1 VPLTAFLQ
9 RSGISIHNIRHVA
22 VDSRKVKQGDLFFAL
37 PGARCDGHQF
47 LQEVAQ
53 KGAAGA
59 IINRN
64 FTGSI
69 PEELPVFQVKD
80 PLKTLQNLARKRIEH
95 IHPKIIA
102 ITGSYGKTTTKEF
115 IACMLSPYYKTAF
128 TSGNHNSKIGM
139 PMSILNELKPD
150 HTHLIVEMGMEQ
162 KGEIAYLTQIAPPDI
177 ALVTAIGTA
186 HIKNFKSIEEIAQA
200 KAEIFSHSNT
210 STCLFNIA
218 TPYSTV
224 LGSAARGSIRAF
236 SANSSKNAFW
246 VLHKN
251 DEQYF
256 INEDGTHIAL
266 PKLSLSSPHL
276 YENILAA
283 IAACR
288 SVGLEWEQIAHQLPS
303 LQVPSGR
310 SNLIEH
316 NGILYI
322 NDSYNASEAPMQAAL
337 NHLFT
342 YTSKR
347 RVAVIG
353 QMTGLESLSK
363 ETHERIGEYA
373 LQNVDQLYCLGN
385 DCEPIVEIWKQAKKP
400 CFWTCSLDELISQL
414 KLELKRDD
422 VVLIKGSR
430 GNNMEKIL
438 ETLTSENPA

>member
-1 VPLTAFLQ
+1 VSLIAFLQ
-9 RSGISIHNIRHVA
+9 RSGISIHNIRHIA
-22 VDSRKVKQGDLFFAL
+22 VDSRKVEQGDLFFAL

-53 KGAAGA
+53 KGATGA
-59 IINRN
+59 IIDRN

-69 PEELPVFQVKD
+69 PEQFPIFRVD
-80 PLKTLQNLARKRIEH
+80 NPLLTLQNLARDWIQEV
-95 IHPKIIA
+95 HPLIIA

-115 IACMLSPYYKTAF
+115 IACLLSPYHPTAF

-139 PMSILNELKPD
+139 AMSILNELQPE

-162 KGEIAYLTQIAPPDI
+162 KGEIAHLTQIAPPDI
-177 ALVTAIGTA
+177 ALVTAIGNA

-200 KAEIFSHSNT
+200 KAEIFSHPNT

-218 TPYSTV
+218 TPHSSI
-224 LGSAARGSIRAF
+224 LGSAAQGSIRTF
-236 SANSSKNAFW
+236 SPDASKNAFW

-251 DEQYF
+251 DRQYF
-256 INEDGTHIAL
+256 INEAGTHIAL

-276 YENILAA
+276 YENVLAA

-288 SVGLEWEQIAHQLPS
+288 SAGLEWGQIAHQLLS
-303 LQVPSGR
+303 LQVPTGR
-310 SNLIEH
+310 SNVIEH

-322 NDSYNASEAPMQAAL
+322 NDSYNASETPMRAAL
-337 NHLFT
+337 DHLFT

-347 RVAVIG
+347 KVAVIG
-353 QMTGLESLSK
+353 QMTGLASLSK

-373 LQNVDQLYCLGN
+373 LQNVDELYCLGG
-385 DCEPIVEIWKQAKKP
+385 DCAPIIDIWKRAKKP
-400 CFWTCSLDELISQL
+400 YFWTCDLDKLIFQL
-414 KLELKRDD
+414 RLELKTDD

-430 GNNMEKIL
+430 SNQMEKIL
-438 ETLTSENPA
+438 ETLIPEIPA